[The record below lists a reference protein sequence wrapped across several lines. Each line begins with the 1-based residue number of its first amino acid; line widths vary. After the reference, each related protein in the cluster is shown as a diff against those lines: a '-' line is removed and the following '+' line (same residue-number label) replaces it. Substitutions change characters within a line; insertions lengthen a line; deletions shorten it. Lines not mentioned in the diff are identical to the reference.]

1 MKKPIV
7 VIVGPTAV
15 GKTQISIEVAKKING
30 EIISADSMQIYKYM
44 DIGTAKPTKEEMQNI
59 THYLID
65 EIYPDQDFNVALFQQ
80 RAFHYIDKIL
90 SKGKIPIVVGGTGLY
105 VNSLVHPLDFTESI
119 TNWEYRKELNKI
131 AEKNGNVFLHDMLKK
146 VDPKSAS
153 QIHPNNRKRIIRA
166 LEVYHETGRTMS
178 YYKDQNRNKSIPFQL
193 VYFGLNMERDLL
205 YDRINKRVDIM
216 IESGLIQE
224 VKDLLSKGYHSGLVS
239 MQGLGYKEIIK
250 YLQGQYTY
258 QEAVY
263 ILKRDTRRFAKR
275 QITWFK
281 RDDRIMWFK
290 LDEYESKEDVV
301 TDMAHIIKKE
311 IPLKNDF

>member
-1 MKKPIV
+1 
-7 VIVGPTAV
+7 
-15 GKTQISIEVAKKING
+15 
-30 EIISADSMQIYKYM
+30 
-44 DIGTAKPTKEEMQNI
+44 
-59 THYLID
+59 
-65 EIYPDQDFNVALFQQ
+65 
-80 RAFHYIDKIL
+80 
-90 SKGKIPIVVGGTGLY
+90 
-105 VNSLVHPLDFTESI
+105 
-119 TNWEYRKELNKI
+119 
-131 AEKNGNVFLHDMLKK
+131 
-146 VDPKSAS
+146 
-153 QIHPNNRKRIIRA
+153 
-166 LEVYHETGRTMS
+166 
-178 YYKDQNRNKSIPFQL
+178 
-193 VYFGLNMERDLL
+193 
-205 YDRINKRVDIM
+205 M